1 MQTKINKEKLD
12 LIRRI
17 RKNTLD
23 YGIASL
29 NQRSLVDLTVLAL
42 IYELER
48 VQK

>member
-1 MQTKINKEKLD
+1 MKTKVNKEKIE

-29 NQRSLVDLTVLAL
+29 NQRNMVDLIILAL
-42 IYELER
+42 LYELER
-48 VQK
+48 V